1 MTIKCSAEWR
11 EDDGETARCILDE
24 GHAGVHQWRNV
35 IAPPVRGWAMPLDS
49 VLMHYFVSGASLCG
63 RCTFTGELATRLTDA
78 ITLDDCV
85 ACTKKLAAQT
95 RST

>member
-24 GHAGVHQWRNV
+24 GHAGAHQWRNV
-35 IAPPVRGWAMPLDS
+35 IAPPVRGC
-49 VLMHYFVSGASLCG
+49 YFVSGASLCG
-63 RCTFTGELATRLTDA
+63 RWTFAGELATRLSDGV
-78 ITLDDCV
+78 TLDDCV
-85 ACTKKLAAQT
+85 ACTKRLAALT